1 MGLDRLGDRQI
12 QEQLVLS
19 QYAQAIIF
27 NGGHVVVYTAEL
39 TTYCG
44 FKCRL
49 DWAQMRQVVS
59 LFTGAGG
66 LDLGLEAAGFHTVFA
81 SDIDEHSCASLE
93 RNKEIASKTQKKF
106 LTGATIVN
114 KDVNDLTSAEIF
126 EATGFK
132 KGELDLLAGGPPCQA
147 FSVFGQRKGREDPRG
162 KLVYQ
167 YLRLLG
173 ELAPK
178 AFVFENVYGLM
189 TIEGGAIVEEL
200 VKKLTNPCIGVQ
212 YDVKVHRVLAAD
224 QGVPQ
229 MRDRVF
235 IVGSRVGNT
244 VENIPPLFCKEP
256 SEDSH
261 LFPWRNV
268 GQALKGLTKI
278 GDARA
283 HNHVGRKHS
292 QRIIDRY
299 SQMKFG
305 ERDHFTRINRLDP
318 KRPSYTIIVGSD
330 AGGGKGHVHP
340 YEGREVTP
348 RESARMQCFPDW
360 FWFSGTSRHPIRQIG
375 NAVPSLL
382 GAVIGQQILSKIF
395 GDEPATYATI
405 VRELDQEHLFT
416 SQELEAL
423 EVPFLDDQQK
433 LALAK

>member
-1 MGLDRLGDRQI
+1 M
-12 QEQLVLS
+12 
-19 QYAQAIIF
+19 
-27 NGGHVVVYTAEL
+27 
-39 TTYCG
+39 
-44 FKCRL
+44 K
-49 DWAQMRQVVS
+49 QVVS

-66 LDLGLEAAGFHTVFA
+66 LDLGLEAAGFETIFA
-81 SDIDEHSCASLE
+81 SDIDEHSCKSLE
-93 RNKEIASKTQKKF
+93 HNKEVALKTQKKF
-106 LTGATIVN
+106 LREASIVN
-114 KDVNDLTSAEIF
+114 KDVNDLTVDEIF
-126 EATGFK
+126 SATGLK
-132 KGELDLLAGGPPCQA
+132 NGELDLLAGGPPCQA

-189 TIEGGAIVEEL
+189 TIEGGAVVEEL
-200 VKKLTNPCIGVQ
+200 VKKLSNPCTGLQ
-212 YDVKVHRVLAAD
+212 YEVKVHRLLAAD
-224 QGVPQ
+224 YGVPQ

-235 IVGSRVGNT
+235 IVGSRVGKT
-244 VENIPPLFCKEP
+244 VQGFPPLFEKQP
-256 SEDSH
+256 SEASD
-261 LFPWRNV
+261 LLPWRSV
-268 GQALKGLTKI
+268 RQALLGLPKI
-278 GDARA
+278 GDKRA

-299 SQMKFG
+299 SEMKFG

-360 FWFSGTSRHPIRQIG
+360 YWFSGTSRHPIRQIG

-382 GAVIGQQILSKIF
+382 GAVVGQQILSEIF
-395 GDEPATYATI
+395 GVEPASYAAV

-416 SQELEAL
+416 VDELKAL
-423 EVPFLDDQQK
+423 EVPFHDDQRI